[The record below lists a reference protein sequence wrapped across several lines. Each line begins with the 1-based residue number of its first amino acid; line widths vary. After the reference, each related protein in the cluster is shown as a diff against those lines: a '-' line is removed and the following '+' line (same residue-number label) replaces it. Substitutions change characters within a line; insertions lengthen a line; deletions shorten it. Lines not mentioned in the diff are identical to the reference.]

1 MNVALCSLT
10 VCVKHCYHNGHCS
23 QCKACQLNYQ
33 DEGTRCA
40 LVTHGH
46 LDHVGSLPAL
56 LEAFPKAQ
64 LAMHIL
70 EAPYVVG
77 GASYTAVPTD
87 NWLNYFMRFL
97 VPQSSL
103 HLPVHQLLYLAGK
116 HFGNSAT
123 LRVSYMR
130 WFISCTASMQ
140 IGLGYAVTSIGLCP
154 KCEGGPS
161 QNAPH
166 VVMMSS

>member
-103 HLPVHQLLYLAGK
+103 HLPVHRLLYLAGK
-116 HFGNSAT
+116 H
-123 LRVSYMR
+123 LRQFCHPSRVIHAMVYFMHCQHANR
-130 WFISCTASMQ
+130 
-140 IGLGYAVTSIGLCP
+140 VGLCCYFNWAVS
-154 KCEGGPS
+154 K
-161 QNAPH
+161 
-166 VVMMSS
+166 M